1 MDGLRSNERFH
12 YSAMPRTKRASS
24 RARLL
29 LKMCPKRGAP
39 VRYGDRIAEVL
50 GEARGERVMIR
61 SLHADGGRATQ
72 RGEVEKSQIAR
83 RSIVLA

>member
-29 LKMCPKRGAP
+29 LKMCPKRGVL
-39 VRYGDRIAEVL
+39 VRYGDRIA
-50 GEARGERVMIR
+50 GTG
-61 SLHADGGRATQ
+61 
-72 RGEVEKSQIAR
+72 
-83 RSIVLA
+83 